1 VPPPLADVLAVA
13 PVVTAALFDSFSPGG
28 ALMGIGLLIAIW
40 GHLIKERWLIATG
53 LILIA
58 ISVLLVQITFK
69 TTSHGP
75 PPPTVPEGGGG

>member
-1 VPPPLADVLAVA
+1 VPPLLTHAASLEPLLLAA
-13 PVVTAALFDSFSPGG
+13 IFDSFSPGG

-40 GHLIKERWLIATG
+40 GHLIRERWLIATG

-58 ISVLLVQITFK
+58 ISVVLLQVTFK

-75 PPPTVPEGGGG
+75 PPPTVPEGGSG